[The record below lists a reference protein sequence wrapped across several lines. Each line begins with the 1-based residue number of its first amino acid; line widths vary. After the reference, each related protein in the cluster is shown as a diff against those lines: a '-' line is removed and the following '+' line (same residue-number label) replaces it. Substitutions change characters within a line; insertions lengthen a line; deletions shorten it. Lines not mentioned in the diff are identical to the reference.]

1 MTRSEAYDKH
11 PQHTLAFDDAP
22 AAVRVRVGG
31 VVVAET
37 KRGLLL
43 REGKYPPT
51 VYVPR
56 ADVEMSLLS
65 RVTHSTHCPF
75 KGDASYYD
83 FTGDGPVVERL
94 AWSYEDPF
102 DQMEAIRDHLSF
114 YTDRAEIEPL
124 DG

>member
-75 KGDASYYD
+75 KGCLLYTS
-83 FTGDGPVVERL
+83 P
-94 AWSYEDPF
+94 SP
-102 DQMEAIRDHLSF
+102 RDKRQS
-114 YTDRAEIEPL
+114 RMPSSA
-124 DG
+124 

>member
-1 MTRSEAYDKH
+1 MLAGEA
-11 PQHTLAFDDAP
+11 LRVERV
-22 AAVRVRVGG
+22 AVLLGRVCDQPT
-31 VVVAET
+31 VAET

-43 REGKYPPT
+43 REGNYPPT

-83 FTGDGPVVERL
+83 FTGDGPVVEQL